1 MLPAWVAA
9 AEGLAPA
16 VVAGGKQHR
25 LKQAGVKD
33 LKSVFE
39 NEAILRKSCIRG
51 IIVSLYL
58 CVSIFLAAQ
67 QSEINKTP
75 AAIEGAQSFKNPQE
89 AAAALIDAAD
99 KFNVPALIRIFGP
112 RNEELVMTGEYPQDR
127 RRAADFAA
135 QAHEKNSVSLE
146 PRNGN
151 RAFLLVGDENWPFPV
166 PIVKRGDRWLF
177 DAKAGRQEI
186 LYRRVGSNELAA
198 IDACRRYVQAQE
210 DFAYRKRQGYEV
222 HQYAQRIISSPDKQ
236 DGLAWKNSD
245 GSWGGPLA
253 EGVAQAIGQ
262 GYTSDA
268 EPYHGYFFKILKGQG
283 PAARLGEMNFVVEGV
298 MIGGFALVAAP
309 AEYGETGMKTFIV
322 GYDGVVYQK
331 DLGPS
336 SLSQFRKMQLYN
348 PDNSWA
354 PVRDED

>member
-1 MLPAWVAA
+1 
-9 AEGLAPA
+9 
-16 VVAGGKQHR
+16 
-25 LKQAGVKD
+25 
-33 LKSVFE
+33 LKSVFG
-39 NEAILRKSCIRG
+39 NGILFRIIWIPG
-51 IIVSLYL
+51 IIVSL
-58 CVSIFLAAQ
+58 FLFAAVFLVAQ
-67 QSEINKTP
+67 QSKINKT
-75 AAIEGAQSFKNPQE
+75 AATTEGVQSFKDPQE

-112 RNEELVMTGEYPQDR
+112 QNEELVMTGEYPLDR
-127 RRAADFAA
+127 QRAADFAA

-166 PIVKRGDRWLF
+166 PIVKRGDRWFF
-177 DAKAGRQEI
+177 DAKVGRREL
-186 LYRRVGSNELAA
+186 LYRRVGYNELAA
-198 IDACRRYVQAQE
+198 IDACRGYVQAQE
-210 DFAYRKRQGYEV
+210 DFAYQKRQGYEV
-222 HQYAQRIISSPDKQ
+222 HQYAQRIISSPGKQ

-253 EGVAQAIGQ
+253 EGVARAIDE
-262 GYTSDA
+262 GYTGDV

-283 PAARLGEMNFVVEGV
+283 SAAPLGELNFVVEGV

-331 DLGPS
+331 DLGPAS
-336 SLSQFRKMQLYN
+336 FSEFQKMELYN
-348 PDNSWA
+348 PDKSWT
-354 PVRDED
+354 PVREED